1 MLTRRA
7 LSFGAARTMRA
18 LTVAAAG
25 VALGACSSLLD
36 VSNPNNVGSEALDN
50 PSASA
55 AIVAG
60 AENSTA
66 RALASILNPYTI
78 ASDETYWVGSRDAY
92 YQIDQGAISDP
103 NNEYVNSAFFN
114 LGEARWLGEQAI
126 TQLAKFNADGT
137 LSDKT
142 LLIRA
147 YLNGAVVYT
156 NLADQFNDM
165 TFSDRTNA
173 GPNIGEA
180 NMVSLYD
187 SATKWLTAAAAL
199 NPTGEL
205 KNQVYS
211 MRARAAYSKSL
222 WQLIHPVGKAAPA
235 NPLINNAAAVAD
247 ANTALAGMTADERF
261 DVVTTPNNRGDNSGG
276 GFGFEMNSRVEQT
289 PDTGLATT
297 DPNSKKPNAVTGKDP
312 VTGQVDAALKAN
324 MLRITN
330 GGNDIPLTQ
339 TSQREMYLILAEA
352 ALAAGNNPGFDTNI
366 NALRALDGKA
376 AYTGA
381 GPSRQQLLIW
391 ERRVNLIFQG
401 RRLNDMY
408 RFGITDPRWLPS
420 SPAASK
426 RGCEFNLPISEL
438 QSNAKITGSPAC

>member
-1 MLTRRA
+1 MPIRRA
-7 LSFGAARTMRA
+7 LRFDGARVVRA
-18 LTVAAAG
+18 LIPAIAA

-36 VSNPNNVGSEALDN
+36 VTNPNNVGSEALED

-55 AIVAG
+55 AIIAG

-66 RALASILNPYTI
+66 RGLASILNPYTI

-92 YQIDQGAISDP
+92 YQIDQGGIADP

-114 LGEARWLGEQAI
+114 LGEARWLGDQTI
-126 TQLAKFNADGT
+126 TQLSKFNADGK
-137 LSDKT
+137 LPDKT
-142 LLIRA
+142 QLVRA
-147 YLNGAVVYT
+147 YLNGAVMYT

-165 TFSDRTNA
+165 TFSDRTVA

-187 SATKWLTAAAAL
+187 SATKWLTAAVAL
-199 NPTGEL
+199 SPTGEM
-205 KNQVYS
+205 KNQVYA
-211 MRARAAYSKSL
+211 MRARANFSKAL
-222 WQLIHPVGKAAPA
+222 WQLIHPVGKTPT
-235 NPLINNAAAVAD
+235 NPLVNSAAAVAD
-247 ANTALAGMTADERF
+247 ANAALAGMTTDERF
-261 DVVTTPNNRGDNSGG
+261 DIVTTPNNRGDNSGG

-312 VTGQVDAALKAN
+312 VTGLVDAALSKN

-352 ALAAGNNPGFDTNI
+352 ALAAGNNAGFDSNI
-366 NALRALDGKA
+366 NLLRAIDGKA
-376 AYTGA
+376 AYTGT
-381 GPSRQQLLIW
+381 GPSRLQLLIW

-408 RFGITDPRWLPS
+408 RFGIKDGRWLAS
-420 SPAASK
+420 SVEARLP
-426 RGCEFNLPISEL
+426 GCGFSIPLAEA
-438 QSNAKITGSPAC
+438 QSNPEITGTTACK